1 MTRPEPENRQR
12 RGTVFIVDIS
22 GYSKFVMS
30 TEPADGA
37 YIMEVLLEA
46 LLPEITPQFKV
57 SEIEGDAVLFYR
69 LDDPVPVH
77 TILAQF
83 QSMLDRFE
91 QKVAILACSFPQ
103 VTPLTIK
110 LVVHYGTVLEYMVAG
125 FRKLYGIAVVEAHRL
140 LKNHVGC
147 DTYALITEAYFNE
160 QAGSGTAFPDTGS
173 AMYDIYDVGKVS
185 YVYYKY
191 PFG

>member
-103 VTPLTIK
+103 VTPLTLNLSCITGRYSNIWLPDLGSFTASPSLK
-110 LVVHYGTVLEYMVAG
+110 L
-125 FRKLYGIAVVEAHRL
+125 IA
-140 LKNHVGC
+140 
-147 DTYALITEAYFNE
+147 Y
-160 QAGSGTAFPDTGS
+160 
-173 AMYDIYDVGKVS
+173 
-185 YVYYKY
+185 
-191 PFG
+191 